1 MFSGSVFSILC
12 TVILLFDTHKRGIM
26 KERLRT
32 FISEI
37 TFVDIDTIDDETKL
51 FEEGNFDSMGL
62 LSLITFLDEEMGVK
76 TEDDELNESNF
87 ESLNAIAA
95 FMEKKKSLVN

>member
-1 MFSGSVFSILC
+1 LIEPKKE
-12 TVILLFDTHKRGIM
+12 TM

-37 TFVDIDTIDDETKL
+37 TFVDIETIGDETKL
-51 FEEGNFDSMGL
+51 FEEGIFDSMGL
-62 LSLITFLDEEMGVK
+62 LSLITFLDEELGVR

-87 ESLNAIAA
+87 ESLSAIVA
-95 FMEKKKSLVN
+95 FLEKKKSLVN